1 MRHRR
6 RRDTPIGRPWRRTSY
21 QESKGGPDTPKIHE
35 PEPDRPEDDPTRTTT
50 PVPAFEKPTRT
61 AAPEEA

>member
-1 MRHRR
+1 MKQRR
-6 RRDTPIGRPWRRTSY
+6 RRDTPIGRPWRRTTY
-21 QESKGGPDTPKIHE
+21 PESTAGPDTPQICE
-35 PEPDRPEDDPTRTTT
+35 PKPDRPENDPTRTTT